1 MRIFP
6 LAALV
11 TASLAA
17 LAGCSQQTLNSAQ
30 NDANHNAAVIN
41 QKAQEAEKQ
50 ARPQLDKLG
59 MQSRVTAAL
68 TAANLPTTVHV
79 RADAD
84 GVYLR
89 GNVKTAEDKFRA
101 AQIARDTLGP
111 EKVVHNELRV
121 SGD

>member
-1 MRIFP
+1 MRHSL

-11 TASLAA
+11 AASLAP

-30 NDANHNAAVIN
+30 NDANHNAAVVN
-41 QKAQEAEKQ
+41 QKAQEAERQ
-50 ARPQLDKLG
+50 ARPQLDKFG

-68 TAANLPTTVHV
+68 TAASLPTTIHV

-89 GNVKTAEDKFRA
+89 GNVKTAEDKVRA
-101 AQIARDTLGP
+101 GRIARDTLGP
-111 EKVVHNELRV
+111 DKTVHNELNV
-121 SGD
+121 SGG